1 METFP
6 WEMTI
11 AAVVQVAII
20 ALLMERALAII
31 FEHPW
36 FVKRLQGRGIKEI
49 LAVGVAWSVCTTWDL
64 DVFRSVLAHAHHH
77 RLGTILTALTVAGG
91 SKVSQ
96 TLFELWGIRSTAAKI
111 AANGGSK

>member
-1 METFP
+1 MESFP

-20 ALLMERALAII
+20 ALLMERALAIV

-49 LAVGVAWSVCTTWDL
+49 VAVGVAWSVCTTWDL
-64 DVFRSVLAHAHHH
+64 DVFGSVLSRADHH

-96 TLFELWGIRSTAAKI
+96 TLFELWGIKSSAAKN
-111 AANGGSK
+111 AANGGTT

>member
-1 METFP
+1 MESFP

-49 LAVGVAWSVCTTWDL
+49 IAVGVAWSVCTTWGL
-64 DVFRSVLAHAHHH
+64 DVFGAVLGHVHHH

-96 TLFELWGIRSTAAKI
+96 TLFELWGIRSSAALR
-111 AANGGSK
+111 AANGGNT